1 MAKLSLQLLD
11 GLLQCKD
18 LVEERA
24 LQRLVER
31 RQLLVLRRVSL
42 LLQLPSKAIQDL
54 QDLHLLCSRVF
65 RHFGIFFSIT
75 SKKSGMWSSCL
86 KGTEIMLDTRK
97 LLH

>member
-24 LQRLVER
+24 LQRLVEH

-75 SKKSGMWSSCL
+75 SKKPVSFFI
-86 KGTEIMLDTRK
+86 EDTIVG
-97 LLH
+97 HDDETTG